1 MADSVAMTAESFQA
15 LQEEVERLETEG
27 RREIADRIKTA
38 REWGDL
44 KENAEYHDAKNAQAH
59 LETRIATLREKLL
72 RAEVQEGRPP
82 SDVVA
87 LGSRVTVKDQSS
99 GREDVFVL
107 VPATEADPAKGRL
120 AYEAPLDRELVGDK
134 PVATLIVATRYG
146 ETGLTV
152 LDAGL

>member
-15 LQEEVERLETEG
+15 LKEEVERLETDG

-59 LETRIATLREKLL
+59 LETKIATLREKLL
-72 RAEVQEGRPP
+72 RADVQESPVG

-87 LGSRVTVKDQSS
+87 LGSRVTVKDEGS

-107 VPATEADPAKGRL
+107 VPATEAKPSEGKL
-120 AYEAPLDRELVGDK
+120 SFEAPMAQALVGAKQGDT
-134 PVATLIVATRYG
+134 VIVATPRG
-146 ETGLTV
+146 ERKLSV
-152 LDAGL
+152 LALD

>member
-1 MADSVAMTAESFQA
+1 MSDSVAMTAESFRA

-59 LETRIATLREKLL
+59 LETRIAALREKLL
-72 RAEVQEGRPP
+72 RADVQDSAPP
-82 SDVVA
+82 PDVVA
-87 LGSRVTVKDQSS
+87 LGSRVKVKDEAS

-107 VPATEADPAKGRL
+107 VPAFEAKPSDGKLSFESPLAQALRGAKQGDTVRVPTPRGERRL
-120 AYEAPLDRELVGDK
+120 A
-134 PVATLIVATRYG
+134 
-146 ETGLTV
+146 V
-152 LDAGL
+152 LSLG

>member
-1 MADSVAMTAESFQA
+1 MSDTVAMTADSYRA
-15 LQEEVERLETEG
+15 LQQEVERLETEG

-72 RAEVQEGRPP
+72 RAEVQEGKPP
-82 SDVVA
+82 PDVVA
-87 LGSRVTVKDQSS
+87 LGSRVKVKDEAS

-107 VPATEADPAKGRL
+107 VPATEADPSNGRL
-120 AYEAPLDRELVGDK
+120 SYEAPMARALVGAK
-134 PVATLIVATRYG
+134 PGDTVSVNTPRG
-146 ETGLTV
+146 ERRLSV
-152 LDAGL
+152 LSLG

>member
-1 MADSVAMTAESFQA
+1 MADSVAMTPSSFQA
-15 LQEEVERLETEG
+15 LKEEIERLETDG

-59 LETRIATLREKLL
+59 LETKIATLREKLL
-72 RAEVQEGRPP
+72 RAEVQESAGG

-87 LGSRVTVKDQSS
+87 LGSRVTVKDEAS

-107 VPATEADPAKGRL
+107 VPATEAKPSEGKL
-120 AYEAPLDRELVGDK
+120 SFEAPLAQALVGAK
-134 PVATLIVATRYG
+134 AGQTVSVATPRG
-146 ETGLTV
+146 QRRLTLV
-152 LDAGL
+152 SLD

>member
-1 MADSVAMTAESFQA
+1 MSDSVAMTAESFQA
-15 LQEEVERLETEG
+15 LQEEIERLETEG

-72 RAEVQEGRPP
+72 RADVQEGGPP
-82 SDVVA
+82 PDIVA
-87 LGSRVTVKDQSS
+87 LGSRVTVKDEAS

-107 VPATEADPAKGRL
+107 VPATEANPSSGRL
-120 AYEAPLDRELVGDK
+120 SFEAPMAQALVGARVGDVVT
-134 PVATLIVATRYG
+134 VATPRGDRQLAVVALG
-146 ETGLTV
+146 
-152 LDAGL
+152 

>member
-1 MADSVAMTAESFQA
+1 MSDSVAMTAQSFRA

-59 LETRIATLREKLL
+59 LETKIATLREKLL
-72 RAEVQEGRPP
+72 RAEVQEGGPP
-82 SDVVA
+82 SDIVA
-87 LGSRVTVKDQSS
+87 LGSRVTVKDEAS

-107 VPATEADPAKGRL
+107 VPATEAKPSDGKLSYESPLAKAL
-120 AYEAPLDRELVGDK
+120 AGAKAGDTVTV
-134 PVATLIVATRYG
+134 PTPRG
-146 ETGLTV
+146 ERKLAV
-152 LDAGL
+152 LALG

>member
-1 MADSVAMTAESFQA
+1 MSDSVAMTAESLQA
-15 LQEEVERLETEG
+15 LKEEIERLETEG

-59 LETRIATLREKLL
+59 LETRIAGLREKVL
-72 RAEVQEGRPP
+72 RADVQDSKPS

-87 LGSRVTVKDQSS
+87 LGSRVTVKDEAS

-107 VPATEADPAKGRL
+107 VPATEAKPSDGKLSFESPL
-120 AYEAPLDRELVGDK
+120 AQALVGAK
-134 PVATLIVATRYG
+134 PGDSVKVPTPRG
-146 ETGLTV
+146 ERKLSLLSLG
-152 LDAGL
+152 